1 MTTSPT
7 TTPPTGPRP
16 DGRNSLRA
24 LFVRRARLRAGA
36 ALPADLP
43 GEAGRP
49 DPGAPDV
56 WLAGLRL
63 GG

>member
-16 DGRNSLRA
+16 DGRISLRA
-24 LFVRRARLRAGA
+24 RIARRDRLRAGA
-36 ALPADLP
+36 TLPSDPA
-43 GEAGRP
+43 GEPGRP
-49 DPGAPDV
+49 DPGVPDV